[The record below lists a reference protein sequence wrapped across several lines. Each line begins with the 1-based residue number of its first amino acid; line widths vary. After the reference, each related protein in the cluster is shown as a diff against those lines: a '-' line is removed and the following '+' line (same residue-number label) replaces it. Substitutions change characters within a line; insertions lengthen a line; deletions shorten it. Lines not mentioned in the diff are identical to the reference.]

1 MWIFWVDNLAGA
13 ARGVFRHPGSLAAEK
28 RAEASS
34 EAIWD
39 VSTTRFL
46 HKSLSLA
53 SPRTCFFR
61 SLFKPLPDRP
71 PWSVTFGR
79 FGDHARV
86 FLE

>member
-1 MWIFWVDNLAGA
+1 MYVPHLPEKNMQVCALAWQ
-13 ARGVFRHPGSLAAEK
+13 AAEK